1 MTNAVVKIRVSDD
14 DMLKLK
20 NANKIC
26 FVSNTDNN
34 EILQIIPNLIINEN
48 YLINHKQLNKLLS
61 LFSEN
66 DHKQLIDLILL
77 IINNQPKNIINYS
90 ISSYLS
96 TFQKLN
102 ISKCISYLNYI
113 IYVCDLNSINDVK
126 VKYLFNLCFT
136 LMSSLEQFFNQSKPK
151 KLLLPSMAIY
161 LDICIITN
169 SLILPFNYT
178 MLKNLNYKI
187 SLYLLVN
194 NKLYSFP
201 IKSNN
206 IIYQLNNIIE
216 LLKFN
221 NLDVVFSSYKEL
233 NTCYNKQL
241 INFMEF
247 KNINYHTLSNSQ
259 FGLSPLHHLSNSN
272 NIEILMSKRK
282 KMSFHQVFNELSPYN
297 NNN

>member
-26 FVSNTDNN
+26 FISNTDNN
-34 EILQIIPNLIINEN
+34 EILQIIPNLIIDEN

-61 LFSEN
+61 LFPEN

-77 IINNQPKNIINYS
+77 IVNNQPKNIINYS

-102 ISKCISYLNYI
+102 ISKGISYLNYI

-151 KLLLPSMAIY
+151 KLSLPSMAIY

-233 NTCYNKQL
+233 NTCYDKQL

-297 NNN
+297 KNN